1 MCTFE
6 QFGGI
11 LGFVLG
17 LGRMKSV
24 YFAIASLI
32 FAAGPSGAA
41 EPFSIN
47 DALNQAVQTNPGVGE
62 ASANRRATESELR
75 QTQSTLLP
83 QVRLEARY
91 GPEKFDQGSSVVSGS
106 ALPVTVVGSGPWRNG
121 SQESVVVR
129 QILFDGFASIH
140 DIWRQSARVNAAAF
154 RVRERTELIALDA
167 AEAYVDVVRYLRL
180 VALSEQN
187 VATHEKIF
195 SNVNFRFSGGR
206 AGEGDLEQARERVEN
221 ARAALAEFRK
231 SLDDARA
238 KYRKVVGLEP
248 FNLRFPG
255 PLGGMPSTR
264 DEALAV
270 AVRFNPTILAAQAD
284 ADAAKYAFRV
294 TDGAFVP
301 TFSLEGRAT
310 HSDNTYPYLGTTHD
324 DYSGKVVMSWDIF
337 RGGQDVWRR
346 SEMAERHTETTMRH
360 ARLQRDALESIDKAW
375 SARTITA
382 TRVAA
387 LSRQLQADG
396 KTIAAFNKEYEL
408 GQRSLIDL
416 LNAQN
421 QHFNAAVSLTS
432 ARGVIVF
439 ADYQLLAAMG
449 TLLEY
454 LKAPPPVDA
463 APLDTL
469 PLGVV
474 PYKLPT
480 LRVTLPQTR
489 SEPLRV
495 VDAAED
501 TSARP
506 QAYAATEPQDQD
518 GFNDRWPRWTFA
530 ARMLGAPEWLAQ
542 KKGSADG
549 PVLYGDNAG
558 QRSMSYAAKGQG
570 TPHWAADGVSKR
582 PKIGL
587 PHRGLRPVARTGAF
601 RGAHPTRAL

>member
-1 MCTFE
+1 
-6 QFGGI
+6 
-11 LGFVLG
+11 LGANLLG
-17 LGRMKSV
+17 LGIGMGQMKSAC
-24 YFAIASLI
+24 FAIAGL
-32 FAAGPSGAA
+32 FLAVGAARA

-47 DALNQAVQTNPGVGE
+47 DALKQAAHTNPGVGE

-83 QVRLEARY
+83 QVRVEARY
-91 GPEKFDQGSSVVSGS
+91 GPEKFDQSASVSSGT
-106 ALPVTVVGSGPWRNG
+106 ALPIPIVGNGAWRNG
-121 SQESVVVR
+121 SQETVVVR
-129 QILFDGFASIH
+129 QLLFDGFASIH

-180 VALSEQN
+180 VALAEQN

-195 SNVNFRFSGGR
+195 SNVNSRFSGGR

-231 SLDDARA
+231 VLDDSRA
-238 KYRKVVGLEP
+238 KYRKIVGLEP

-255 PLGGMPSTR
+255 PLGGMPGSR

-284 ADAAKYAFRV
+284 ADAAKHAFRV

-310 HSDNTYPYLGTTHD
+310 HNDNTYPYLGITHD

-346 SEMAERHTETTMRH
+346 SEMAERFTESTMRH

-387 LSRQLQADG
+387 LVRQLQADR
-396 KTIAAFNKEYEL
+396 KTIAAFDKEYEL

-421 QHFNAAVSLTS
+421 QYFNAAVSLTS

-463 APLDTL
+463 APLDAI
-469 PLGVV
+469 PLGIIG
-474 PYKLPT
+474 YKLPT
-480 LRVTLPQTR
+480 LRITLPQTG

-495 VDAAED
+495 PVPVAEV
-501 TSARP
+501 SARP
-506 QAYAATEPQDQD
+506 VVALAAAEPQTQET
-518 GFNDRWPRWTFA
+518 FKDRWPQWSFA
-530 ARMLGAPEWLAQ
+530 AIMPGVAEWFAQ
-542 KKGSADG
+542 NKARSADE
-549 PVLYGDNAG
+549 PIVLRGTDEPILVRGTEAPIVLHGDTAG
-558 QRSMSYAAKGQG
+558 QQSMSYASAEPGK
-570 TPHWAADGVSKR
+570 PLWLLS
-582 PKIGL
+582 
-587 PHRGLRPVARTGAF
+587 AF
-601 RGAHPTRAL
+601 PRDQK

>member
-1 MCTFE
+1 
-6 QFGGI
+6 
-11 LGFVLG
+11 
-17 LGRMKSV
+17 MKST
-24 YFAIASLI
+24 YIIALTGLI
-32 FAAGPSGAA
+32 WALNPAGAA
-41 EPFSIN
+41 EFSIN
-47 DALNQAVQTNPGVGE
+47 DALKQAALTNPGVGE

-91 GPEKFDQGSSVVSGS
+91 GPEKFDQGAPVASGT
-106 ALPVTVVGSGPWRNG
+106 ALPVPIVGNGAWRNG
-121 SQESVVVR
+121 TTESVVVR

-140 DIWRQSARVNAAAF
+140 DIWRQSARVNASAF

-167 AEAYVDVVRYLRL
+167 AESYVDVVRYLRL
-180 VALSEQN
+180 VSLGEQN
-187 VATHEKIF
+187 VANHEKIF
-195 SNVNFRFSGGR
+195 SNVNSRFSGGR

-231 SLDDARA
+231 SLEDARA
-238 KYRKVVGLEP
+238 KYRKVVGFEP

-255 PLGGMPSTR
+255 PLGGMPGTR

-284 ADAAKYAFRV
+284 ADAAKHAFRV

-301 TFSLEGRAT
+301 TFALEGRAT
-310 HSDNTYPYLGTTHD
+310 HSDNTYPYLGTNHE

-337 RGGQDVWRR
+337 RGGQDAWRR
-346 SEMAERHTETTMRH
+346 SEMAERHTEATMRH

-375 SARTITA
+375 AARTITA

-387 LSRQLQADG
+387 LTRQLGADR
-396 KTIAAFNKEYEL
+396 KTIAAFDKEYEL

-421 QHFNAAVSLTS
+421 QYFNAAVSLTS
-432 ARGVIVF
+432 SRGVIVF

-469 PLGVV
+469 PYSLV

-480 LRVTLPQTR
+480 FRLTVPDTG

-495 VDAAED
+495 ADAAPD
-501 TSARP
+501 AAVVRAYASAERP
-506 QAYAATEPQDQD
+506 QD
-518 GFNDRWPRWTFA
+518 GEAFRQRWPRWSVA
-530 ARMLGAPEWLAQ
+530 ASMLGAPEWFAVRKPAPQVVYVPSEAQ
-542 KKGSADG
+542 A
-549 PVLYGDNAG
+549 
-558 QRSMSYAAKGQG
+558 YASVQSGK
-570 TPHWAADGVSKR
+570 TPHW
-582 PKIGL
+582 L
-587 PHRGLRPVARTGAF
+587 LTAF
-601 RGAHPTRAL
+601 PQDQK

>member
-1 MCTFE
+1 
-6 QFGGI
+6 
-11 LGFVLG
+11 
-17 LGRMKSV
+17 MKSAS

-32 FAAGPSGAA
+32 LALNPAGAA
-41 EPFSIN
+41 EFSIN
-47 DALNQAVQTNPGVGE
+47 DALKQAVQTNPGVGE
-62 ASANRRATESELR
+62 ASANRRATESEMR

-83 QVRLEARY
+83 QVRVEARY
-91 GPEKFDQGSSVVSGS
+91 GPEKFDQGAAVTTGT
-106 ALPVTVVGSGPWRNG
+106 ALPVPIAGNGAWRNG
-121 SQESVVVR
+121 SQQSVVVR
-129 QILFDGFASIH
+129 QVLFDGFASIH

-180 VALSEQN
+180 VGLGEQN
-187 VATHEKIF
+187 VANHEKIF
-195 SNVNFRFSGGR
+195 SNVNSRFSGGR

-231 SLDDARA
+231 SLEDSRA

-255 PLGGMPSTR
+255 ALGGMPGTR

-270 AVRFNPTILAAQAD
+270 AVRFNPTILAAGAD
-284 ADAAKYAFRV
+284 RDAAKHAFRV

-301 TFSLEGRAT
+301 TFSLEARAT

-346 SEMAERHTETTMRH
+346 SEMAERHTEATMRH

-375 SARTITA
+375 AARTITA

-387 LSRQLQADG
+387 LTRQLGADR
-396 KTIAAFNKEYEL
+396 KTIAAFDKEYEL

-421 QHFNAAVSLTS
+421 QYFNAAVSLTS
-432 ARGVIVF
+432 SRGVIVF

-463 APLDTL
+463 APLDTI
-469 PLGVV
+469 PLGLF

-480 LRVTLPQTR
+480 IRITLPQTG

-495 VDAAED
+495 SDAAINP
-501 TSARP
+501 SAAP
-506 QAYAATEPQDQD
+506 AAAYAAVEPQD
-518 GFNDRWPRWTFA
+518 GFKERWPRRAFA
-530 ARMLGAPEWLAQ
+530 ARMLGASEWFAEKNGRSPETVVAHV
-542 KKGSADG
+542 D
-549 PVLYGDNAG
+549 PTG
-558 QRSMSYAAKGQG
+558 QGAMSYASTEQRKPFWLLTAF
-570 TPHWAADGVSKR
+570 PSD
-582 PKIGL
+582 PK
-587 PHRGLRPVARTGAF
+587 
-601 RGAHPTRAL
+601 